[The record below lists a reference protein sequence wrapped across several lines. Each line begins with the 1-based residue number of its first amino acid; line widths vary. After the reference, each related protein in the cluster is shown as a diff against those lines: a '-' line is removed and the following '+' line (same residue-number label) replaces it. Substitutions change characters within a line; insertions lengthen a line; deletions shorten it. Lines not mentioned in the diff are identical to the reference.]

1 MKHISTQFN
10 KFYHKRILSDMFH
23 KSHSIRFNELLDTTT
38 NKVFE
43 LVKYEDYNSLNEL
56 KQLLKILN
64 LNYGIDEKR
73 DCKISTKDIETKEL
87 LEHIEWVLK
96 LCAEN
101 DIILP
106 MVQEDWDRMIELY
119 NR

>member
-1 MKHISTQFN
+1 MKFISVQFN
-10 KFYHKRILSDMFH
+10 KFYHKRILSDMFN
-23 KSHSIRFNELLDTTT
+23 KSHSIKFNELLDTTT

-43 LVKYEDYNSLNEL
+43 LVKHEDYNSLDEL

-64 LNYGIDEKR
+64 LNYGVDVKN
-73 DCKISTKDIETKEL
+73 DCKISTKEIDTKEL
-87 LEHIEWVLK
+87 LAHIEWVIR

-101 DIILP
+101 DIMLP
-106 MVQEDWDRMIELY
+106 MVQEDWERMIQIY